1 MKTFPHLEKSHSCL
15 IVRDDGSVFVQSI
28 DAYGY
33 QREMIVSPVIDGFT
47 VHVYQHPGRREI
59 VKMTRA
65 KGGKFI
71 TRLLE
76 LAEKYPALLFNA
88 EGEHPGQARN
98 RGFVHLQERIF
109 RGDCPLAALN

>member
-1 MKTFPHLEKSHSCL
+1 MKTFPALEKSHSCL
-15 IVRDDGSVFVQSI
+15 VVRDDGSLFIQSI
-28 DAYGY
+28 DAYAF
-33 QREMIVSPVIDGFT
+33 QRELLISPIVNGFA

-59 VKMTRA
+59 VEMTRA

-71 TRLLE
+71 RRVLE

-98 RGFVHLQERIF
+98 AGFVHLQERIF
-109 RGDCPLAALN
+109 RGECPLAALC